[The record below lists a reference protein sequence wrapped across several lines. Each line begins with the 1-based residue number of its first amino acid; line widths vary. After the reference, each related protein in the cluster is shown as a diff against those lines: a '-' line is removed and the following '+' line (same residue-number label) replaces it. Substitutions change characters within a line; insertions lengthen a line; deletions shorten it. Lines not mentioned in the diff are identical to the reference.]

1 VLLVQKQVTTNT
13 TKQLRLGDE
22 VEMGNSLFRIA
33 LVVPNPEDED
43 EATKTVTDDNEIA
56 QLQKDYEMGD
66 IAGADDGGDDVGD
79 YQSEDENDIEEE
91 EVEDPVRARPL
102 YLPPPLP
109 LTDVSYDYILMRA
122 CAHARTHE
130 KINIWKEGES
140 EGIVFFVLLSS
151 VW

>member
-1 VLLVQKQVTTNT
+1 
-13 TKQLRLGDE
+13 
-22 VEMGNSLFRIA
+22 MGNSLFRIA

-79 YQSEDENDIEEE
+79 YQSEDENDVQEE

-102 YLPPPLP
+102 SLPKHIPQSTSPF
-109 LTDVSYDYILMRA
+109 
-122 CAHARTHE
+122 
-130 KINIWKEGES
+130 N
-140 EGIVFFVLLSS
+140 
-151 VW
+151 

>member
-1 VLLVQKQVTTNT
+1 
-13 TKQLRLGDE
+13 
-22 VEMGNSLFRIA
+22 MGNSLFRIA

-91 EVEDPVRARPL
+91 EVEDPVRAPPL
-102 YLPPPLP
+102 SLPPPLP
-109 LTDVSYDYILMRA
+109 RTDVSYEYIHMHVLA
-122 CAHARTHE
+122 TAHTRDLH
-130 KINIWKEGES
+130 II
-140 EGIVFFVLLSS
+140 I
-151 VW
+151 

>member
-1 VLLVQKQVTTNT
+1 
-13 TKQLRLGDE
+13 
-22 VEMGNSLFRIA
+22 MGNSLFRIS

-79 YQSEDENDIEEE
+79 YQSGDENDIEEE

-102 YLPPPLP
+102 SLPPPLP
-109 LTDVSYDYILMRA
+109 LIDVSYEYIHMHVLARA
-122 CAHARTHE
+122 HTRDLQ
-130 KINIWKEGES
+130 IIIWKEGES
-140 EGIVFFVLLSS
+140 EGAFFCVEILFCFAKFCLVSGTCD
-151 VW
+151 VHKCVVNM